1 MNRSISGL
9 AACMLCAASA
19 VGAADLSGTVQDAGG
34 KPLAGVF
41 VTARS
46 AARGWAVSVVSDAQ
60 GHYRLPDLAADSYSL
75 TGARLGHESARVD
88 ALKLGAS
95 GAQQD
100 LKLGVA
106 TDANARMPG
115 YAWLAAL
122 PNSEFKARFITG
134 CTICHDAGA
143 ERVRL
148 PKDHAGWVAAIEMMR
163 NRKLDVYSVI
173 PDFDNN
179 ELADWLVKNHFGEK
193 PAAVALPDPAK
204 DATAHAVIREYDV
217 GDANSWAHDMAV
229 EPATGAVWVGDYP
242 YDKLIRVDPDTAAQK
257 VYMIPVKG
265 GGAHT
270 LHFDREGGLWIT
282 LQLADKV
289 VRFDPKTENFKV
301 YAGFQAGS
309 LIHSFAYDGHGLIQ
323 TDKQGRLWM
332 SEFGKNAVAS
342 LDPASGEVRE
352 YALPGA
358 VGHTYGIALDSHGRA
373 WYTKYNENI
382 FGMFDPATGKATEKV
397 LPRPS
402 SAPHRMAI
410 DGHDRLWIPLSGYG
424 VLARYDIT
432 ADRLEE
438 IPLPE
443 PDTFPY
449 AARYDA
455 DSDSVW
461 VMGNGASSLYRYWP
475 AAGHFDSYRLPSPIS
490 YGRMIAV
497 DYERGEVW
505 TSLAN
510 YPTKHTGRTTA
521 TLVRVGGL
529 APAPGK

>member
-1 MNRSISGL
+1 MIRMGL
-9 AACMLCAASA
+9 GLVAGCLMA
-19 VGAADLSGTVQDAGG
+19 GAAGAAEVSGVVQDGGG
-34 KPLAGVF
+34 KALAGVF

-46 AARGWAVSVVSDAQ
+46 AARGWAETVVSDAE
-60 GHYRLPDLAADSYSL
+60 GRYCLPDLAPDSYNL
-75 TGARLGHESARVD
+75 TGTRLGFDTASVAAVKVEAG
-88 ALKLGAS
+88 GA
-95 GAQQD
+95 AQD
-100 LKLGVA
+100 LRLSVA
-106 TDANARMPG
+106 ADANADMPG

-134 CTICHDAGA
+134 CTICHDVGG

-148 PKDHAGWVAAIEMMR
+148 PKDHAAWLAAIEMMR

-173 PDFDNN
+173 PDFDND
-179 ELADWLVKNHFGEK
+179 ELASWLVTNKFGVA

-229 EPATGAVWVGDYP
+229 EPATGVVWVGDYP
-242 YDKLIRVDPDTAAQK
+242 YDKLIRVDPDTGAQK
-257 VYMIPVKG
+257 VFMIPVKG

-270 LHFDREGGLWIT
+270 LHFDQDGGLWIT

-289 VRFDPKTENFKV
+289 VRFDPKQETFKV
-301 YAGFQAGS
+301 YGGFQQAS

-323 TDKQGRLWM
+323 TDRQGRLWM

-342 LDPASGEVRE
+342 LDPASGEVHE

-373 WYTKYNENI
+373 WYTKYNENV
-382 FGMFDPATGKATEKV
+382 FGMFDPATGKTFEKT
-397 LPRPS
+397 LPRPF
-402 SAPHRMAI
+402 SAPHRMTI
-410 DGHDRLWIPLSGYG
+410 DGRDRLWIPLSGYG
-424 VLARYDIT
+424 VLASYDI
-432 ADRLEE
+432 AKDQLEE
-438 IPLPE
+438 IALPE

-455 DSDSVW
+455 ASDSVW

-475 AAGHFDSYRLPSPIS
+475 SARRFDSYRLPSPIS

-497 DYERGEVW
+497 DYGRGEVW

-510 YPTKHTGRTTA
+510 YPTKHTGRSTA

-529 APAPGK
+529 AAAPTR

>member
-1 MNRSISGL
+1 MIRNGMGL
-9 AACMLCAASA
+9 AAAILWSGVA
-19 VGAADLSGTVQDAGG
+19 GAADLSGTVTDAAG
-34 KPLAGVF
+34 KPVAGAF

-46 AARGWAVSVVSDAQ
+46 AARGWAQSVVSDAA
-60 GHYRLPDLAADSYSL
+60 GRYRLPGLAADSYTL
-75 TGARLGHESARVD
+75 AATRHGYDSA
-88 ALKLGAS
+88 AS
-95 GAQQD
+95 ATVQLAASNAQQD
-100 LKLGVA
+100 VGLTA
-106 TDANARMPG
+106 AADANARMPG

-122 PNSEFKARFITG
+122 PDSEFKARFITG
-134 CTICHDAGA
+134 CTICHDVAG

-148 PKDHAGWVAAIEMMR
+148 PKDHAAWVAAIEMMR

-173 PDFDNN
+173 PNFDND

-193 PAAVALPDPAK
+193 PATVTLPDPGK

-242 YDKLIRVDPDTAAQK
+242 YDKLIRVDPDSAAQK
-257 VYMIPVKG
+257 VYIIPVKG

-270 LHFDREGGLWIT
+270 LHFDRDGALWIT

-289 VRFDPKTENFKV
+289 VRFDPKTEAFKV
-301 YAGFQAGS
+301 FGGFQQGS
-309 LIHSFAYDGHGLIQ
+309 LIHSFAYDGRGLIQ
-323 TDKQGRLWM
+323 TDAQGRLWM
-332 SEFGKNAVAS
+332 SEFGKNAVTS
-342 LDPASGEVRE
+342 LDPVSGAVRE
-352 YALPGA
+352 YPLPGE
-358 VGHTYGIALDSHGRA
+358 VGHTYGIALDSKGRA
-373 WYTKYNENI
+373 WYTKYNENV
-382 FGMFDPATGKATEKV
+382 FGMVEPDTGKVTEKT

-402 SAPHRMAI
+402 SAPHRMTI

-424 VLARYDIT
+424 VLAKYDIA
-432 ADRLEE
+432 ADKLEE

-455 DSDSVW
+455 ASDSVW
-461 VMGNGASSLYRYWP
+461 VMGNGANSLYRYWP
-475 AAGHFDSYRLPSPIS
+475 AAARFDTYRLPSPIS

-497 DYERGEVW
+497 DYGRGEVW

-510 YPTKHTGRTTA
+510 YPTKHTGRGTA

-529 APAPGK
+529 KPAPDK